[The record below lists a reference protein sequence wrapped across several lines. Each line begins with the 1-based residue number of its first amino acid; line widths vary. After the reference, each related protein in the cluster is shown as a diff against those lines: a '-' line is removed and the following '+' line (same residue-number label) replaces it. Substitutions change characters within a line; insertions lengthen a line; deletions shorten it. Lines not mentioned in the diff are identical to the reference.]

1 MFICDYL
8 LWYLNTHEHF
18 AYVKY
23 MGLSQP
29 EENSNIML
37 AKVSYILSNAATLL
51 L

>member
-8 LWYLNTHEHF
+8 LWYLNTHEYF

-37 AKVSYILSNAATLL
+37 AKVGYFFSGASTI
-51 L
+51 